1 MLDRE
6 QWIEAVHALMQPTRG
21 EFWAEVAA
29 AQPPDDDEG
38 EDLPDV
44 RWTGEGGDFF
54 ISRSQGWLGVDID
67 GEESVAW
74 LEEWDPETLRSLSE
88 PVSWKDD
95 DDAFAEFARVTPR
108 KFLRRGEPR
117 VAIRIWEEGSEP
129 DQVTLSLDQW
139 AEAVKVLTDEES

>member
-1 MLDRE
+1 MLDRD

-74 LEEWDPETLRSLSE
+74 LEEWNPETLRSLSE
-88 PVSWKDD
+88 PVS
-95 DDAFAEFARVTPR
+95 RSGSGR
-108 KFLRRGEPR
+108 KAPSPIRSRCRWPSGRRP
-117 VAIRIWEEGSEP
+117 
-129 DQVTLSLDQW
+129 
-139 AEAVKVLTDEES
+139 

>member
-1 MLDRE
+1 MLDRD

-74 LEEWDPETLRSLSE
+74 LD
-88 PVSWKDD
+88 
-95 DDAFAEFARVTPR
+95 
-108 KFLRRGEPR
+108 
-117 VAIRIWEEGSEP
+117 
-129 DQVTLSLDQW
+129 
-139 AEAVKVLTDEES
+139 